1 VKQDEHKQSIPFKP
15 DPKFVPHLYNLET
28 DLGERDDVAAQHPDI
43 VKRLQALV
51 AAMDK
56 DLGAKSNGPGVRPSG
71 RVARPAGLW
80 LPGKA
85 PSKEVIDANYD

>member
-1 VKQDEHKQSIPFKP
+1 MFLVQ
-15 DPKFVPHLYNLET
+15 
-28 DLGERDDVAAQHPDI
+28 
-43 VKRLQALV
+43 RLQLLV

-85 PSKEVIDANYD
+85 PSKEVIEEHYD